1 MEAPSRKLIRPPFQ
15 EMQEKLEASKRTP
28 PPKPPVKPSVA
39 AAGAPPAAA
48 AASAPPA
55 AAKPSGGG
63 PPATPPESTN
73 AENFYFAKQ
82 IQMKTPMMVILR
94 DGEELSGSVEWY
106 DKYAFRLARPSAPAV
121 MIYKHNVK
129 FMYKVE

>member
-1 MEAPSRKLIRPPFQ
+1 MIRPPLK

-28 PPKPPVKPSVA
+28 PPKPSLKPPVA
-39 AAGAPPAAA
+39 AAAAA
-48 AASAPPA
+48 AASAPVASAPP
-55 AAKPSGGG
+55 AAKPPSSGG

-129 FMYKVE
+129 FMYKAE

>member
-1 MEAPSRKLIRPPFQ
+1 MEAPSRKLIRPPLK

-28 PPKPPVKPSVA
+28 PPKPPVKPPVA
-39 AAGAPPAAA
+39 AAAPPTA